1 VERERTEAVA
11 PTKVFLDYTQE
22 ELDRAYDQRAWA
34 PNAEALIAS
43 GPVMSA
49 ETRKR
54 LKFTSHNYGATR
66 DETLDVF
73 PASAA
78 NAPVAIF
85 IHGGAW
91 RAQTKE
97 DVSFVAEAFVPSGVH
112 CVVLNFDNIPE
123 ARIPDMA
130 EKIRRGVVWT
140 YKNAVSFG
148 GDPGRLHVLGH
159 SSGGHLSSVMLT
171 TDWTKYGVPARL
183 FRSGLVASGMYD
195 LEAPMLSARA
205 HYAKVTQEEEH
216 ALSAMR
222 HLDPV
227 HCPIIIAYGDKESP
241 EFQRHGRDF
250 AAALKQAGLAH
261 ELHIGPGLN
270 HFEVMHSMSEPNG
283 FLRTLA
289 LRLVG
294 AAVPVW
300 QAEK

>member
-1 VERERTEAVA
+1 MAAA
-11 PTKVFLDYTQE
+11 PKKVFLDYTQE
-22 ELDRAYDQRAWA
+22 ELDRAYDQRNWA
-34 PNAEALIAS
+34 PNAEALIELS
-43 GPVMSA
+43 RVMSA

-54 LKFTSHNYGATR
+54 LRFKSHNYGASP
-66 DETLDVF
+66 DETLDIF
-73 PASAA
+73 PTDVT

-85 IHGGAW
+85 IHGGSW
-91 RAQTKE
+91 RFGTKE
-97 DVSFVAEAFVPSGVH
+97 GSSFVADTFVPAGVH

-123 ARIPDMA
+123 ARIPYMA

-140 YKNAVSFG
+140 YKNAASFG

-159 SSGGHLSSVMLT
+159 SSGGHLCSVMLT

-183 FRSGLVASGMYD
+183 FESGLVGSGMYD
-195 LEAPMLSARA
+195 LEAPMLSARS

-222 HLDPV
+222 HLDLV

-241 EFQRHGRDF
+241 EFQRQGRDF

-261 ELHIGPGLN
+261 ELHIGLGLN
-270 HFEVMHSMSEPNG
+270 HFEVMHSISEPNG
-283 FLRTLA
+283 FFRTLA

-294 AAVPVW
+294 ATVP
-300 QAEK
+300 A